1 MPTNFPG
8 SLDTTTQLPTTRAD
22 GTTMATNHAADHDN
36 ANAAVVAVETKVGTG
51 STTSTAGQY
60 LRGTGAGTSAWQHF
74 AYANKTTT
82 YTITTADDVISA
94 DATSAAFTVTLP
106 SAATA
111 GAGRQF
117 TVKRTNAG
125 TNNVTVGT
133 TSSQTI
139 DGATTYLLDQQ
150 YSSITVVS
158 DGTNWMVI

>member
-22 GTTMATNHAADHDN
+22 GTTMATNPAADHDN

-94 DATSAAFTVTLP
+94 DATSAAFTV
-106 SAATA
+106 
-111 GAGRQF
+111 
-117 TVKRTNAG
+117 KRTNAG